1 VGEVRCEPA
10 SSSAR
15 LASATPP
22 RRAE

>member
-15 LASATPP
+15 PASAARPQ
-22 RRAE
+22 RAG